1 MESRKPKRLYKVV
14 AKLGFELV
22 TIIVGI
28 SIALFVNNLQE
39 RKRDRK
45 VLTATLHGLSQE
57 FSKNVENI
65 NKIQPTLERFRDT
78 LQFYEKDMNLSLY
91 DLATKSPGLNTA
103 DLYTT
108 NWQATLSSNS
118 LRLLDFETITL
129 LSQIDAKH
137 QELKDQEAILVSIV
151 YSPAMYRSEK
161 EGLEYRN
168 LLNEWIGGYLGNEQE
183 LIELYNRFNEC
194 IGKMSKGIDIP

>member
-1 MESRKPKRLYKVV
+1 MESKKPKRIYKVV

-22 TIIVGI
+22 TIIAGI

-45 VLTATLHGLSQE
+45 VLTATLHGLSRE

-65 NKIQPTLERFRDT
+65 NKVQPTLERFRDT
-78 LQFYEKDMNLSLY
+78 LQFYEKDLNLSLY
-91 DLATKSPGLNTA
+91 DIATKSPGLNTA

-137 QELKDQEAILVSIV
+137 QELKDQASIAPPCIV
-151 YSPAMYRSEK
+151 PKKKDWST
-161 EGLEYRN
+161 
-168 LLNEWIGGYLGNEQE
+168 GNFWTSGSGATSAT
-183 LIELYNRFNEC
+183 N
-194 IGKMSKGIDIP
+194 KS

>member
-91 DLATKSPGLNTA
+91 DLAAKSPGLNTA

-161 EGLEYRN
+161 EGLEYRK
-168 LLNEWIGGYLGNEQE
+168 LLAEWIGGYLGNEQE
-183 LIELYNRFNEC
+183 LIELYNRFNEW
-194 IGKMSKGIDIP
+194 IGKM